1 MIEGAVRLNRFGLER
16 GRLWSALALA
26 LAVFAPVVL
35 WTQWDGA
42 VDGEEAV
49 PAGTVITVEA
59 SSNPGAVGKGRVWF
73 TVPGDGW
80 VTETGANRQSA
91 VTLVHSPVVVRTSA
105 VGGVDDILV
114 LFERQA
120 RDLRMGNRVL
130 FATGS
135 REYATPTGLS
145 GYWGDLTGERYSG
158 ALIVVGLGDVAAVI
172 VAVAPLGRLED
183 QLGDLTAILATL
195 GASDVE

>member
-16 GRLWSALALA
+16 GRLWSAVLLA
-26 LAVFAPVVL
+26 LAVFAPAVL
-35 WTQWDGA
+35 WTQLDSA
-42 VDGEEAV
+42 VDGDEGVA
-49 PAGTVITVEA
+49 AGTVITLQA
-59 SSNPGAVGKGRVWF
+59 SSNPGAAGKGSAWF

-80 VTETGANRQSA
+80 ITETGSNRPSA

-105 VGGVDDILV
+105 IGGVDDILV

-120 RDLRMGNRVL
+120 RDLRMGDRVL
-130 FATGS
+130 FETGS
-135 REYATPTGLS
+135 RAYTTPTGLS

-158 ALIVVGLGDVAAVI
+158 ALIVVGKGPVAAVI

-183 QLGDLTAILATL
+183 QLNDITAILATL
-195 GASDVE
+195 EVSDVA

>member
-16 GRLWSALALA
+16 GRFWSALALA
-26 LAVFAPVVL
+26 LAVFAPAVL
-35 WTQWDGA
+35 WTQWDKSI
-42 VDGEEAV
+42 DGEETV
-49 PAGTVITVEA
+49 PAGTVIHLAA
-59 SSNPGAVGKGRVWF
+59 SSNPGAMGKGSVWF
-73 TVPGDGW
+73 AVLGDGW

-91 VTLVHSPVVVRTSA
+91 VTLVHGPVVVRTSA
-105 VGGVDDILV
+105 IGGVDDIQV

-135 REYATPTGLS
+135 RAYTTPTGLS

-158 ALIVVGLGDVAAVI
+158 ALIVVGKGEVAAVI

-183 QLGDLTAILATL
+183 QLGDLTSILATL
-195 GASDVE
+195 EASDAE

>member
-16 GRLWSALALA
+16 GRFWPAVLLAV
-26 LAVFAPVVL
+26 AVFAPALL
-35 WTQWDGA
+35 WTQWDGS

-49 PAGTVITVEA
+49 PAGTVVTVEA
-59 SSNPGAVGKGRVWF
+59 SSNPGAAGEGRVWF

-80 VTETGANRQSA
+80 VTETGANRASA
-91 VTLVHSPVVVRTSA
+91 VTLVHSPVVIRVSA
-105 VGGVDDILV
+105 IGGVDDILV

-130 FATGS
+130 FATGT
-135 REYATPTGLS
+135 RDYTTPTGLS

-158 ALIVVGLGDVAAVI
+158 ALIVVGLGEVAAVI

-183 QLGDLTAILATL
+183 QLGDIAGILATL
-195 GASDVE
+195 EASDAG